1 MCALKATTIDDVTW
15 TRNWRF
21 FRRFS
26 WRLSRLGRLLSRLSR
41 FLSRFG
47 WRLSWFSWFLSRLS
61 RFLSRFSWFLSWFS
75 WFLSWFSWFL
85 SRFSR
90 LLSRPSRLIRF
101 FIAFVLPVVFP
112 SIEAFTMW
120 ITIILNLTISMMT

>member
-1 MCALKATTIDDVTW
+1 MPSWLTYTLLIAVLIQNTFTSAMWALNGTTTTYCVTW

-21 FRRFS
+21 FSRFS

-47 WRLSWFSWFLSRLS
+47 WFSWL
-61 RFLSRFSWFLSWFS
+61 
-75 WFLSWFSWFL
+75 LSWFSWFL

-90 LLSRPSRLIRF
+90 LLSRASRLVRF
-101 FIAFVLPVVFP
+101 FIAFVLPVIFP

-120 ITIILNLTISMMT
+120 ITIILNF